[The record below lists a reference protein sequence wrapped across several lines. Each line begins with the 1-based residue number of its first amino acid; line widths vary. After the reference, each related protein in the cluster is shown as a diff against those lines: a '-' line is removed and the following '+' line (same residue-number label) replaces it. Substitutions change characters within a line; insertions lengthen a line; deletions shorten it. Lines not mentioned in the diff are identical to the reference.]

1 MGQMNAGVKILSIGL
16 NQTYFPDLARGRC
29 NMKGQWKAQLR
40 GESKVNIRDKC
51 SGNRY
56 YCRKLMRQ
64 EVKRH
69 CFTVKSSKVYLL
81 STEYVPELSFKIKVW
96 PGHSSAEKIISGLPC
111 FLGESK
117 NDLA

>member
-1 MGQMNAGVKILSIGL
+1 MGQMNAGVKILSTGL
-16 NQTYFPDLARGRC
+16 NQTYFPNLARGRC
-29 NMKGQWKAQLR
+29 NMKGWEAQLR

-56 YCRKLMRQ
+56 NCRKLMRQ

-81 STEYVPELSFKIKVW
+81 STEYVPELSLKIKVW
-96 PGHSSAEKIISGLPC
+96 PGYSSAEKIISGLPF